1 MELMDITTLLAN
13 TGGADFSLAGMWEQM
28 SIFAKIILVLLL
40 LMFLLSLAIVLE
52 RLRAY
57 ARARRHSIQYI
68 MLLRNFLQ
76 ERKLQEAVQAAQ
88 THGDSPL
95 AKVVGGGLSEYIKGM
110 EALNEEGPEDVGDF
124 DLVDAVNRQLERAKE
139 RETANLK
146 RGLTS
151 LATVGTTAPF
161 VGLLGTVVGI
171 INSFQGI
178 SSDGGGGLSSVA
190 GGISEALVATAVGL
204 LVAIPAVVM
213 FNSFN
218 ARVEGFQ
225 IDMNDVASEL
235 IDFVLKEGRYP

>member
-1 MELMDITTLLAN
+1 MELIDITTLLAN
-13 TGGADFSLAGMWEQM
+13 TGGTDFSLAGMWEQM
-28 SIFAKIILVLLL
+28 GIFAKAILVLLL
-40 LMFLLSLAIVLE
+40 LMFLLSLAIMLE
-52 RLRAY
+52 RLRSY
-57 ARARRHSIQYI
+57 ARSRRHSIQYI

-76 ERKLQEAVQAAQ
+76 ERKLQEAVAAAQ

-95 AKVVGGGLSEYIKGM
+95 AKVVGAGLSEYIKGM

-151 LATVGTTAPF
+151 LATVGSTAPF

-171 INSFQGI
+171 INSFQGL
-178 SSDGGGGLSSVA
+178 SADGGGGLSSVA

-204 LVAIPAVVM
+204 LVAIPAVMM

-218 ARVEGFQ
+218 ARVEAFQ

-235 IDFVLKEGRYP
+235 IDFVLKEGRY

>member
-1 MELMDITTLLAN
+1 
-13 TGGADFSLAGMWEQM
+13 
-28 SIFAKIILVLLL
+28 
-40 LMFLLSLAIVLE
+40 VLE

-76 ERKLQEAVQAAQ
+76 ERKLQEAVQGAQ

-95 AKVVGGGLSEYIKGM
+95 AKVVGAGLSEYIKGM

-146 RGLTS
+146 RGLTT
-151 LATVGTTAPF
+151 LATVGSTAPF

-178 SSDGGGGLSSVA
+178 SADGGGGLSSVA

-204 LVAIPAVVM
+204 IVAIPAVMM

-218 ARVEGFQ
+218 ARVEGFT

-235 IDFVLKEGRYP
+235 IDFVLKEGRY